1 MLHPIA
7 AWHDSTVYTL
17 SIMNGKRL
25 DYLILNQY
33 DEYKVKFNSD
43 LDKVVETLADIYGLR
58 HKNHEQET
66 PPRL

>member
-1 MLHPIA
+1 
-7 AWHDSTVYTL
+7 
-17 SIMNGKRL
+17 MNGKRL